1 MTIYSFWFE
10 YLPLKAKNY
19 YFPTST
25 TFNKLLID
33 SKKVYKME
41 DFKNNQIKGEKE
53 VWVMW

>member
-1 MTIYSFWFE
+1 MTIYSFCFD

-25 TFNKLLID
+25 TLNKILID

-41 DFKNNQIKGEKE
+41 DLNNNQIKGEKE
-53 VWVMW
+53 V

>member
-41 DFKNNQIKGEKE
+41 DFNNNQIKGEKE
-53 VWVMW
+53 V

>member
-1 MTIYSFWFE
+1 MTIYSFYFE
-10 YLPLKAKNY
+10 YLPLKTKNY

-41 DFKNNQIKGEKE
+41 DFNNNQIKGEKE
-53 VWVMW
+53 V

>member
-1 MTIYSFWFE
+1 MTIYSFCFE

-33 SKKVYKME
+33 FKVYKME
-41 DFKNNQIKGEKE
+41 DFNNNQIKGEKE
-53 VWVMW
+53 V

>member
-1 MTIYSFWFE
+1 MTIYSFCFK

-25 TFNKLLID
+25 TCNKLLID

-41 DFKNNQIKGEKE
+41 DFNNNQIKGEKG
-53 VWVMW
+53 V